1 MFLSTITPL
10 QAVENLLNFPALSEP
25 QALLLLAP
33 HHGSLLFAVRQLL
46 NTASLVQSSLS
57 KEEAGVSVNALLI
70 FARVLETPGPTVKLS
85 IFHLGK
91 RLATPGL
98 STGRS
103 LLQDLVSLCTSQPLE
118 LVVVAVRC
126 LALLASKA
134 SCPGLLSSLAMLTSL
149 LESPDTS
156 IMLQAVTVLH
166 QVASTEET
174 CEAVTNSREG
184 ATVLLPALSDLLRR
198 HTQRVLLPSRS
209 LTQVLGSVR
218 ALLAPLLP
226 GTLQQG
232 VVGSLVEAL
241 GSIGREDTEG
251 SHCRLLECLAVLRV
265 LLPQYKDVQSFQSP
279 DIRER
284 IRQLEREFRD
294 TQGWGEQIAE
304 VTESK
309 RQEKSEEL
317 EEDITGRDKTVVHY
331 LASQK
336 TSVAYK
342 GKVESSK
349 QTVEPCFLSSDI
361 REKIKEL
368 PVVQGGNEGCGREQ
382 GLQGQKQLHG
392 HQDVDENL
400 AARSKARG
408 LLGWL
413 GGEESSD
420 EDNLAGELQG
430 AVSVK
435 KQLDQKGLGGTRGA
449 SGAVW
454 CLNGPGS
461 GADSGVS
468 SDEALRKLGNCCS
481 PPLLSSLPLP
491 TIIPRETVTK
501 GSLLSISQGPGV
513 ELWLVARFTDLM
525 DSTAP
530 LAALLC
536 GFLNGKEEGVLYI
549 GVERG
554 GKVRGLPLD
563 RAQRDKVRQL
573 VDTVLRS
580 MITSRVP
587 PFMQCGQPVV
597 VSA

>member
-1 MFLSTITPL
+1 M
-10 QAVENLLNFPALSEP
+10 
-25 QALLLLAP
+25 
-33 HHGSLLFAVRQLL
+33 
-46 NTASLVQSSLS
+46 LV
-57 KEEAGVSVNALLI
+57 KALLI
-70 FARVLETPGPTVKLS
+70 FVRVLETPGPTVKLS

-103 LLQDLVSLCTSQPLE
+103 LLQDLASLCTSQPLE
-118 LVVVAVRC
+118 LAVVAVRC

-184 ATVLLPALSDLLRR
+184 ATLLLPALSDLLKR
-198 HTQRVLLPSRS
+198 HTQSVLLPSRS

-232 VVGSLVEAL
+232 VVGSLVTAL

-294 TQGWGEQIAE
+294 TQGWGEQVTE

-309 RQEKSEEL
+309 RQERSEDL
-317 EEDITGRDKTVVHY
+317 EQDDMTGRDKTVVHY
-331 LASQK
+331 LVSQK
-336 TSVAYK
+336 TSAAYE

-349 QTVEPCFLSSDI
+349 KAVEPRFLSSDI

-368 PVVQGGNEGCGREQ
+368 PVALEGNEGCSMAK
-382 GLQGQKQLHG
+382 GLQGQKQLHR
-392 HQDVDENL
+392 HQGVDENL
-400 AARSKARG
+400 AARSKAGG

-420 EDNLAGELQG
+420 EENVAGELQEG
-430 AVSVK
+430 ASVK
-435 KQLDQKGLGGTRGA
+435 KQLDQKGLGGMRGA
-449 SGAVW
+449 GGAVL
-454 CLNGPGS
+454 CLTGSGS

-468 SDEALRKLGNCCS
+468 SDEALRKLGNCS
-481 PPLLSSLPLP
+481 PPLLSSSPLP
-491 TIIPRETVTK
+491 IIRPREAVTK
-501 GSLLSISQGPGV
+501 GSLLLVSQGPGV

-525 DSTAP
+525 ESTAS

-536 GFLNGKEEGVLYI
+536 GFLNGKEGGVLYI

-554 GKVRGLPLD
+554 GKVWGLPLD

-573 VDTVLRS
+573 VDTILRS
-580 MITSRVP
+580 MITPRVP

-597 VSA
+597 VSAWYSTGLILNILCSSLTSCLCSTLEVTARTCTWSGSG